1 MLSVVIP
8 VYNSAA
14 TLDLLATRLDGA
26 LDTAD
31 EVVLVDDGSAD
42 SSWRELSRIVATRP
56 RWKALRLGRNS
67 GQHSALLAGIRV
79 ATGDVLV
86 TMDDDLQHPPE
97 EIGVL
102 VGALTEDADLVYGIA
117 KVEEHGRARSFSS
130 RLVKRLM
137 RRSLGVAE
145 ADHISAFRCFRTQL
159 RDAFDTVNDPFVSV
173 DVLLSWG
180 TSRVVAAPVD
190 MTQREVG
197 RSNYGLRKLARHT
210 FNMITGYS
218 AAPLHVVAYLGLLL
232 SVLGFV
238 ALAYVLVRFLV
249 GQSDVAGFTFLASL
263 LSLIAGSQMLAIA
276 VLGEYLAR
284 VHFRAMRKPAY
295 FITETRGDD

>member
-8 VYNSAA
+8 VYNSAV
-14 TLDLLATRLDGA
+14 TLPDLAGRLDGV
-26 LDTAD
+26 LGCDD
-31 EVVLVDDGSAD
+31 EVILVDDGSAD
-42 SSWRELSRIVATRP
+42 ASWRELSAIVATRP
-56 RWKALRLGRNS
+56 HWRALRLGRNS
-67 GQHSALLAGIRV
+67 GQHSALLAGVR
-79 ATGDVLV
+79 AAKGDVLV

-97 EIGVL
+97 EI
-102 VGALTEDADLVYGIA
+102 ATLTSSLTNDVDLVYGVA

-137 RRSLGVAE
+137 RRSLGVAD
-145 ADHISAFRCFRTQL
+145 ADHISAFRCFRTGL
-159 RDAFDTVNDPFVSV
+159 RDAFEAVNDPFVSL
-173 DVLLSWG
+173 DVLLSWA
-180 TSRVVAAPVD
+180 TSRVGAAPVD
-190 MTQREVG
+190 MEQRQTG
-197 RSNYGLRKLARHT
+197 TSSYGFRKLVRHT

-218 AAPLHVVAYLGLLL
+218 AAPLRAVAYLGLLL
-232 SVLGFV
+232 SLLGFV
-238 ALAYVLVRFLV
+238 ALAYVLIRFFL
-249 GQSDVAGFTFLASL
+249 GESDVAGFTFLASL

>member
-159 RDAFDTVNDPFVSV
+159 RDALRHRERSVRVGGRAPFVGHQPGSGSAGRH
-173 DVLLSWG
+173 DPEG
-180 TSRVVAAPVD
+180 GG
-190 MTQREVG
+190 EVEL
-197 RSNYGLRKLARHT
+197 RSPQAGPT
-210 FNMITGYS
+210 
-218 AAPLHVVAYLGLLL
+218 HVQHDHRL
-232 SVLGFV
+232 
-238 ALAYVLVRFLV
+238 
-249 GQSDVAGFTFLASL
+249 
-263 LSLIAGSQMLAIA
+263 
-276 VLGEYLAR
+276 
-284 VHFRAMRKPAY
+284 
-295 FITETRGDD
+295 